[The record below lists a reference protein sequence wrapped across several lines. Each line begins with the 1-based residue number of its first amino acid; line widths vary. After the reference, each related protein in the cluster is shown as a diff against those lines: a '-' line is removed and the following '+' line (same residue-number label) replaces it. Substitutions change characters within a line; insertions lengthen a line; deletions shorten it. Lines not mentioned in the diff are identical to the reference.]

1 MILSASPPTV
11 VTLLALATTALG
23 STHQPNSHHT
33 SQPSRFPKLDKPFN
47 PKVPLTQ
54 RGSYFRRLRQDDGVV
69 DLASLQS
76 QVTVARNKMQTG
88 AYKYFRR
95 QHHRLPGFH
104 VAASTESFLDSV
116 WHEVSNSNDD
126 LKLNLKRQQNPLTNY
141 DDGALW
147 AGSISVGTPPQEVTV
162 CFDTGSADFWVADS
176 SIDAGL
182 DTYNVN
188 ASSTSKP
195 TDDRFGVLYGDGS
208 SVNGPLFQDTV
219 NVAGLKVED
228 AYVAAAT
235 TVSPQFY
242 NGDIDGIVGMAFPAI
257 SNSGED
263 TLFQS
268 LQRQGLVDGNLYS
281 FELGDSDEGELY
293 LGGTDSSRY
302 EGEIN
307 YSPVTQ
313 FAYWTVEGNVGVNGK
328 ISNTGAP
335 MIMDT
340 GTTLVV
346 APPEAAVEFYK
357 NVPSAKKW
365 KDSFYIYKCSEQWEA
380 TFEFNGQQFTVPSKY
395 VNLGLTA
402 KGSEWCVS
410 GIASQ
415 DMGLG
420 DNWLVGGVFLRTV
433 YSVFNLDKNAV
444 GFAPLKGQS
453 YATPSRSSVAVSSTV
468 ASTSSTSINSSSES
482 ATSSSEPSSFT
493 SYPASTPTAS
503 PTSTSSKGSKT
514 KSRSRPGS
522 PRPRHSR
529 SSRSPSSTPTPSTIS
544 NIL

>member
-1 MILSASPPTV
+1 L
-11 VTLLALATTALG
+11 
-23 STHQPNSHHT
+23 
-33 SQPSRFPKLDKPFN
+33 F
-47 PKVPLTQ
+47 
-54 RGSYFRRLRQDDGVV
+54 
-69 DLASLQS
+69 
-76 QVTVARNKMQTG
+76 
-88 AYKYFRR
+88 
-95 QHHRLPGFH
+95 
-104 VAASTESFLDSV
+104 SV
-116 WHEVSNSNDD
+116 N
-126 LKLNLKRQQNPLTNY
+126 R
-141 DDGALW
+141 LW

-228 AYVAAAT
+228 ACKFLHSSSDSLLARLTAIHHRIDVAAAT

-313 FAYWTVEGNVGVNGK
+313 FACEFH
-328 ISNTGAP
+328 S
-335 MIMDT
+335 
-340 GTTLVV
+340 LVLSR
-346 APPEAAVEFYK
+346 FR
-357 NVPSAKKW
+357 S
-365 KDSFYIYKCSEQWEA
+365 
-380 TFEFNGQQFTVPSKY
+380 
-395 VNLGLTA
+395 
-402 KGSEWCVS
+402 
-410 GIASQ
+410 
-415 DMGLG
+415 
-420 DNWLVGGVFLRTV
+420 LR
-433 YSVFNLDKNAV
+433 
-444 GFAPLKGQS
+444 
-453 YATPSRSSVAVSSTV
+453 
-468 ASTSSTSINSSSES
+468 
-482 ATSSSEPSSFT
+482 
-493 SYPASTPTAS
+493 
-503 PTSTSSKGSKT
+503 
-514 KSRSRPGS
+514 
-522 PRPRHSR
+522 
-529 SSRSPSSTPTPSTIS
+529 RSPLSLFHRLDCRRKRWSQWQDLEHWCPNDHGYRNDSRRRTS
-544 NIL
+544 

>member
-1 MILSASPPTV
+1 
-11 VTLLALATTALG
+11 
-23 STHQPNSHHT
+23 
-33 SQPSRFPKLDKPFN
+33 
-47 PKVPLTQ
+47 
-54 RGSYFRRLRQDDGVV
+54 
-69 DLASLQS
+69 
-76 QVTVARNKMQTG
+76 MQ
-88 AYKYFRR
+88 
-95 QHHRLPGFH
+95 H
-104 VAASTESFLDSV
+104 
-116 WHEVSNSNDD
+116 
-126 LKLNLKRQQNPLTNY
+126 
-141 DDGALW
+141 
-147 AGSISVGTPPQEVTV
+147 
-162 CFDTGSADFWVADS
+162 C
-176 SIDAGL
+176 ID
-182 DTYNVN
+182 
-188 ASSTSKP
+188 
-195 TDDRFGVLYGDGS
+195 
-208 SVNGPLFQDTV
+208 
-219 NVAGLKVED
+219 
-228 AYVAAAT
+228 VAAAT

-313 FAYWTVEGNVGVNGK
+313 FACQFRSLVLSPFQTFDAHLSQSFTDWTVEGNVGVNGK

-346 APPEAAVEFYK
+346 APPEAAIEFYK

-380 TFEFNGQQFTVPSKY
+380 TFEFNGQHFTVPSKY
-395 VNLGLTA
+395 INLGLTA

-420 DNWLVGGVFLRTV
+420 DNWLVGGVFLR
-433 YSVFNLDKNAV
+433 
-444 GFAPLKGQS
+444 
-453 YATPSRSSVAVSSTV
+453 YARASLAIVAL
-468 ASTSSTSINSSSES
+468 
-482 ATSSSEPSSFT
+482 
-493 SYPASTPTAS
+493 Y
-503 PTSTSSKGSKT
+503 
-514 KSRSRPGS
+514 
-522 PRPRHSR
+522 
-529 SSRSPSSTPTPSTIS
+529 
-544 NIL
+544 